1 MIRHVSASALAAVAF
16 AALAGSAFAD
26 VTFLEKS
33 QDREF
38 LAHRLVGTKVLNAQA
53 EEIGEVKDVVVNSQG
68 TATGFVI
75 GVGGFL
81 GLGDKLVAVPFASV
95 EVGDVVAGSR
105 IVVVP
110 VSKEQLKAAPA
121 FTSTDPSMTDR
132 AKQKA
137 SDWLTSVKA
146 KAMELAKQAEQKA
159 KELSDKAAEKAKELS
174 DKAKEAAAPK
184 Q

>member
-26 VTFLEKS
+26 VIFLDKS
-33 QDREF
+33 QDHEF
-38 LAHRLVGTKVLNAQA
+38 MAHRLVGTRVLNGQA
-53 EEIGEVKDVVVNSQG
+53 EDIGEVKDVIINTQG

-81 GLGDKLVAVPFASV
+81 GLGDKLVAVPFSSI

-105 IVVVP
+105 VIVVP
-110 VSKEQLKAAPA
+110 VTKDQLKAAPT
-121 FTSTDPSMTDR
+121 FTSTEPTMADR

-137 SDWLTSVKA
+137 SEWLASAKT
-146 KAMELAKQAEQKA
+146 KAMELAKQAQDKA
-159 KELSDKAAEKAKELS
+159 KDLA

-184 Q
+184 DAAPASKP